1 MLQFIQ
7 LEAIKEL
14 LFQVSLLVDAFEA
27 KSPGFVGEVKEWFC
41 QIEHVLT
48 KNRMPVAANVAALRG
63 LLIGAERG
71 MIPEG
76 IQVQGRVTTRKV
88 TMVTAIDLLYK
99 VETAVS
105 QAIQA
110 DMAQLDEAERL
121 ARQIA
126 VVAQSKG
133 LFSSKLADYNHS
145 QMLQLAWKL
154 IEADPDLAS
163 VATHLKGLVGA
174 YDVLILLDRA
184 LPNHRNEISTQQSLN
199 KLEALVEG

>member
-14 LFQVSLLVDAFEA
+14 FFQVPLLVDAFEA
-27 KSPGFVGEVKEWFC
+27 KSPSFVHEVKEWLC

-48 KNRMPVAANVAALRG
+48 QNRLPVVANVATLRG

-76 IQVQGRVTTRKV
+76 IQVQGRMTTRKV
-88 TMVTAIDLLYK
+88 TMATAIYLLYK
-99 VETAVS
+99 VDDAVS

-110 DMAQLDEAERL
+110 DIAQLDEAERL

-133 LFSSKLADYNHS
+133 LFSSKLTDSNHS
-145 QMLQLAWKL
+145 QMLQMTWKL
-154 IEADPDLAS
+154 IEADLDLAS
-163 VATHLKGLVGA
+163 VATHLKGLVGT

-184 LPNHRNEISTQQSLN
+184 MPS
-199 KLEALVEG
+199 EGI